1 MEDLLVAQNKL
12 PKLFLKN
19 IKDNFEY
26 EDGAIIIRNIL
37 NEPGVSI
44 AIFVIDKEQGLIEH
58 AASADALVYVVEG
71 EIAFTLTDE
80 KYILKN
86 GSLLRLSA
94 GTPHSFIALDKSKMI
109 LIVLN

>member
-1 MEDLLVAQNKL
+1 MEDVLIAQDKS

-19 IKDNFEY
+19 IKDNYEY
-26 EDGAIIIRNIL
+26 EDGAIIIRNVL

-58 AASADALVYVVEG
+58 AASADALVYVIEG
-71 EIAFTLTDE
+71 EISFTLSDQKHT
-80 KYILKN
+80 LKG

-94 GTPHSFIALDKSKMI
+94 GTPHSFVALDKSKMI

>member
-1 MEDLLVAQNKL
+1 MEDVLVAQNKL